1 MFCSNWIT
9 VIHKNWALG
18 RSFRPRYIR
27 NTLDIVWHKV
37 GLLERPMVIV
47 LSLHKTW
54 ASLAG
59 GLECLHMHVYKCN
72 ITKKYF
78 ELEHACVLITWLV
91 YSILQSLE
99 ASSL

>member
-59 GLECLHMHVYKCN
+59 GLECN
-72 ITKKYF
+72 ITKKYL
-78 ELEHACVLITWLV
+78 ELGQACVLITWLV
-91 YSILQSLE
+91 YNILHFLE
-99 ASSL
+99 SSPL